1 MVTGKFTV
9 AGNVTTNE
17 GISIEIPKYE
27 IPFTVNHF
35 DVEKEMKGFE
45 DGLLASTNPKEGDG
59 YISHLQVAIVA
70 GSAAYNYEYEYHAS
84 THTLK
89 RVED

>member
-1 MVTGKFTV
+1 MTTGKFMV
-9 AGNVTTNE
+9 SGNVITNK
-17 GISIEIPKYE
+17 GISLEIPNYE

-59 YISHLQVAIVA
+59 YISHLMVNVVA
-70 GSAAYNYEYEYHAS
+70 GNAAYSYEYEYHAS

-89 RVED
+89 RVEV